1 MLMNVA
7 QGFGKSALAV
17 GKNAV
22 SLAATL
28 TTVFVLTVLLLL
40 EGPKLRAGILARMRP
55 ERAARCIRVAAEVRR
70 SVAGYVLGNLL
81 TSVIA
86 GTVVFVTLLIV
97 GVPFAPVWG
106 LWVALV
112 DFLPIVGG
120 ALAGI
125 PTILFAFGHSVP
137 AGIVTLMVFVV
148 YTQVENHILNPLVM
162 SKTVR
167 ISPLLVLISVLAG
180 YSIGSWIGG
189 LFGGFVACLLA
200 IPSAA
205 AIQILGREARWA
217 TADHGTTGRTGIDQ
231 ETESGSGTRLSVA
244 S

>member
-1 MLMNVA
+1 
-7 QGFGKSALAV
+7 
-17 GKNAV
+17 
-22 SLAATL
+22 
-28 TTVFVLTVLLLL
+28 
-40 EGPKLRAGILARMRP
+40 
-55 ERAARCIRVAAEVRR
+55 
-70 SVAGYVLGNLL
+70 
-81 TSVIA
+81 
-86 GTVVFVTLLIV
+86 
-97 GVPFAPVWG
+97 
-106 LWVALV
+106 LV
-112 DFLPIVGG
+112 DFLPIIGG

-125 PTILFAFGHSVP
+125 PTILFAFSHSVP
-137 AGIVTLMVFVV
+137 AGIVTLVVFVV

-200 IPSAA
+200 IPIAA
-205 AIQILGREARWA
+205 AIQILGREARRA
-217 TADHGTTGRTGIDQ
+217 TADHGTTGMTGIDQ